1 MHGPD
6 LHVFFTSLLSMFF
19 GSPLKF
25 ESMLKLFIFS
35 IVCED
40 CGEKFAN
47 KHRLEIHSE
56 MVHLNGKKPYL
67 LFEIIIINTTVK
79 LK

>member
-1 MHGPD
+1 
-6 LHVFFTSLLSMFF
+6 
-19 GSPLKF
+19 
-25 ESMLKLFIFS
+25 MLKLFIFS

-56 MVHLNGKKPYL
+56 MVHLNGNKPYL